1 MVHEAM
7 KETDVAALIRLLEDP
22 DEDVYKTVLKRLSDL
37 GEPVIPALE
46 EAWETSQDELLQ
58 YRIESLIQT
67 IQFNSTYAQLAQWKA
82 SENQDL
88 MQGCFIIARSQ
99 YPDLERKKLDEQ
111 IDKITR
117 DIWIELNDRLTALE
131 KVRIIN
137 HILFSTYGFAG
148 NHANFYSPQNNY
160 INNVLETRKGNP
172 LSLSVVYSIVAQK
185 LNLPVYGVNLPKHF
199 ILAYRDEYRSEET
212 FDPEINDHILFYI
225 NPYNKGSVLG
235 KPELEEFLRQ
245 QKLESR
251 REYFVPCTNVF
262 IMERLLNNLIFSFN
276 KLGYQEK
283 VIQLE
288 NLLKALE

>member
-67 IQFNSTYAQLAQWKA
+67 IQFNSTYAQLAQWKV
-82 SENQDL
+82 SEDQDL

-137 HILFSTYGFAG
+137 HILFSTYGFSG

>member
-1 MVHEAM
+1 
-7 KETDVAALIRLLEDP
+7 
-22 DEDVYKTVLKRLSDL
+22 LKRLSDL

-67 IQFNSTYAQLAQWKA
+67 IQFNSTYAQLAQWKV
-82 SENQDL
+82 SEDQDL

-137 HILFSTYGFAG
+137 HILFSTYGFSG